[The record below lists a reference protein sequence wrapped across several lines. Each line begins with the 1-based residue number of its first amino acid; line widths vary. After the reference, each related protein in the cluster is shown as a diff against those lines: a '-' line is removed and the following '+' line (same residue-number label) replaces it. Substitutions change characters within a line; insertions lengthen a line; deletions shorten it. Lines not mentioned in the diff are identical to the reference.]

1 MRLLFLIG
9 SLTVGAALAGGL
21 SQFSVAARLG
31 LGVATIAGGFY
42 IFCAY
47 KCANV
52 ATQKV
57 PFLVEKESERYT
69 ETEVSDF
76 LHALSEAKAKSAAP
90 FPSQGP
96 GRFAERDS

>member
-21 SQFSVAARLG
+21 SQFSVAVRLA
-31 LGVATIAGGFY
+31 LGVASIAGVYY

-52 ATQKV
+52 ATARV
-57 PFLVEKESERYT
+57 AFVVDKESERYT
-69 ETEVSDF
+69 ESDVSEF
-76 LHALSEAKAKSAAP
+76 LHALSAAKSQSAAP
-90 FPSQGP
+90 FSSRPDH
-96 GRFAERDS
+96 RAELDA